1 MTKDTKG
8 VDLKLLKKLVGELE
22 ASLQVAESIKT
33 SVDVDTAEY
42 IVEMSKAAGLCAGV
56 MSEAGM
62 LIGDLQQATI
72 AVQNGGAAPKT
83 DFLNKILGPLKGG
96 GTN

>member
-1 MTKDTKG
+1 MTKETKSI
-8 VDLKLLKKLVGELE
+8 DLTLLKRLVGELE
-22 ASLQVAESIKT
+22 TSLQVAEGIKT
-33 SVDVDTAEY
+33 SVDVDVAEY

-62 LIGDLQQATI
+62 LIGDLQQATLS
-72 AVQNGGAAPKT
+72 VQSPSADKT
-83 DFLNKILGPLKGG
+83 ALLDKILGPLKGG

>member
-1 MTKDTKG
+1 MTKETKSI
-8 VDLKLLKKLVGELE
+8 DLTLLKRLVGELE
-22 ASLQVAESIKT
+22 TSLQVADGIKT
-33 SVDVDTAEY
+33 SVDVDVAEY

-62 LIGDLQQATI
+62 LIGDLQQATLS
-72 AVQNGGAAPKT
+72 VQSPSADKT
-83 DFLNKILGPLKGG
+83 ALLDKILGPLKGG

>member
-1 MTKDTKG
+1 MTKEIKG
-8 VDLKLLKKLVGELE
+8 IDLKLLKKLVGELE
-22 ASLQVAESIKT
+22 SSIQVAESIKT
-33 SVDVDTAEY
+33 SIDFDAAEY

-62 LIGDLQQATI
+62 LIGDMQQATL
-72 AVQNGGAAPKT
+72 AVQSPSAEKT
-83 DFLNKILGPLKGG
+83 ALLDKILGPLKGG

>member
-1 MTKDTKG
+1 MTKETKG
-8 VDLKLLKKLVGELE
+8 IDLKLLKKLVGELE

-62 LIGDLQQATI
+62 LIGDLQQATV
-72 AVQNGGAAPKT
+72 AVQNVSGAPKS
-83 DFLNKILGPLKGG
+83 DFLDKILGPLKGG

>member
-1 MTKDTKG
+1 MTKETKG
-8 VDLKLLKKLVGELE
+8 IDLTLLKRLVGELE
-22 ASLQVAESIKT
+22 TSLQVAEGIKT
-33 SVDVDTAEY
+33 SVDVDVAEY

-62 LIGDLQQATI
+62 LIGDLQQATLS
-72 AVQNGGAAPKT
+72 VQSPSADKT
-83 DFLNKILGPLKGG
+83 AFLDKILGPLKGG